1 MIKNSHSLMKN
12 TILAYKQSVK
22 HFMKSLMKVAP
33 VLSCALTPEY
43 SLAEGHTTI
52 GAHIHGLSEMSIAI
66 EKQRLVIELV
76 SPAIDFVGFE
86 HRAKTEENIELV
98 NKLEKQLSKHD
109 QVFSFTGGNCQLISK
124 HIDLS
129 NLKNTLDNHKHHNE
143 EKINNH
149 GEVIANY
156 DYHCEKASELSL
168 ITVKVFNL
176 FPSVKEIQAMWITEV
191 HQGAELLN
199 AKNEVINL
207 R

>member
-1 MIKNSHSLMKN
+1 MKN
-12 TILAYKQSVK
+12 TILAYKQSIK
-22 HFMKSLMKVAP
+22 HFIKSLMKVAP
-33 VLSCALTPEY
+33 VLSCTLTSEY
-43 SLAEGHTTI
+43 SLAEGHTTL

-76 SPAIDFVGFE
+76 SPAVDLVGFE
-86 HRAKTEENIELV
+86 HRAKTAENIKQVHE
-98 NKLEKQLSKHD
+98 LEKQLSQHNE
-109 QVFSFTGGNCQLISK
+109 VFSLTGGGCRLISK
-124 HIDLS
+124 LIDLS

-156 DYHCEKASELSL
+156 NYHCEKASELSL

-176 FPSVKEIQAMWITEV
+176 FPSVKEIQAMWITEI